1 MSFFG
6 NFLKDLKKGITSTG
20 NGTSTENS
28 QGAITRDYLGPI
40 NLKQVNVKENEIYND
55 GIYDS
60 REANTVMSTLD
71 VPSWGYKDFI
81 NERVNFQ
88 KGLDSMMGEP
98 SWLYF
103 KIFFKFNTNY
113 GLLGGIMNNNGKRYA
128 AENTALQYLWR
139 NMYAGNAGFNHT
151 NEAMDSRVTALVKF
165 VRTLSFISS
174 HAPWFFSSVKDVNAG
189 LTMNLEN
196 LIATK
201 EIEIECMED
210 AVDMRLMTL
219 MDYYKLAAYDNI
231 NQKEILPENLR
242 QFDMD
247 IVVFQSPIR
256 YLHTSSRDLKGR
268 STIYKNL
275 NATNMTDRMSF
286 KLFSFEGCEFDYNSL
301 NNMLPQTFTSDKPFN
316 SKPTF
321 KIKYVRCYQHT
332 QNEFAKVLFGDT
344 GFLWNTTSTKV
355 GDNSKYEFQSTVNQK
370 NINNKETLGATGSWT
385 GIVGNSNQTDTQATR
400 QTQMKYANDNKYYA
414 NTASQTYKTLVD
426 VSESTISAAMMLID
440 GKAGLGNLYGDAAK
454 WSSGLKSVV
463 DNTKEAYKN
472 TWKNGIKNFLQF

>member
-6 NFLKDLKKGITSTG
+6 NLFKDALKGITSTN
-20 NGTSTENS
+20 NGTNTSSGQSSTS
-28 QGAITRDYLGPI
+28 RDYLGPI
-40 NLKQVNVKENEIYND
+40 NLTQVDVSENEIYND

-71 VPSWGYKDFI
+71 VPAWGYKDFI

-113 GLLGGIMNNNGKRYA
+113 GLLGGIMNSNGQKYA
-128 AENTALQYLWR
+128 AENTAIQYLWR
-139 NMYAGNAGFNHT
+139 NQYAGSAGFNHK
-151 NEAMDSRVTALVKF
+151 NESMDSRTISLVKF
-165 VRTLSFISS
+165 VKTLSFISS

-201 EIEIECMED
+201 EIEVECMED

-256 YLHTSSRDLKGR
+256 YLHTSSKDLKSR
-268 STIYKNL
+268 KTVYKNL
-275 NATNMTDRMSF
+275 NSSNMTDRMSF

-344 GFLWNTTSTKV
+344 GFLWNTSSVKI
-355 GDNSKYEFQSTVNQK
+355 GNNDKYNMTGEVNQK
-370 NINNKETLGATGSWT
+370 TVQSGNTLGATSDWT
-385 GIVGNSNQTDTQATR
+385 GIVGTTNQQDTQSTR
-400 QTQMKYANDNKYYA
+400 QEQMKYANDNKYYS

-426 VSESTISAAMMLID
+426 ASESTISAAMMLID

-463 DNTKEAYKN
+463 DTTKEAYKN

>member
-6 NFLKDLKKGITSTG
+6 NLFKDALKGITSTN
-20 NGTSTENS
+20 NGTDTTSGQNSTS
-28 QGAITRDYLGPI
+28 RKYAGPI
-40 NLKQVNVKENEIYND
+40 KLSQVLTEENELQNS

-60 REANTVMSTLD
+60 REANTMMSTLD

-98 SWLYF
+98 SWMYF

-113 GLLGGIMNNNGKRYA
+113 GLLGGIMKNNGSKYA
-128 AENTALQYLWR
+128 AENTAIQYLWR
-139 NMYAGNAGFNHT
+139 NQYASGENIHK
-151 NEAMDSRVTALVKF
+151 NEVMTSRVIALMKF
-165 VRTLSFISS
+165 VRTLSYISS

-256 YLHTSSRDLKGR
+256 YLHTSSRDLKSR
-268 STIYKNL
+268 KTVYKNL
-275 NATNMTDRMSF
+275 NSSTMTDRMSF
-286 KLFSFEGCEFDYNSL
+286 KLFSFEGCEIDYNSL

-332 QNEFAKVLFGDT
+332 QNEFAKVLFGDS
-344 GFLWNTTSTKV
+344 GFLWNTTNVNPGSDLTDPKT
-355 GDNSKYEFQSTVNQK
+355 GDANAKWSGTPGNSGQKDTQST
-370 NINNKETLGATGSWT
+370 
-385 GIVGNSNQTDTQATR
+385 R
-400 QTQMKYANDNKYYA
+400 QEQLKYANDNKFYA

-426 VSESTISAAMMLID
+426 ASESTISAAMMLID

-454 WSSGLKSVV
+454 WNSGLKSVV
-463 DNTKEAYKN
+463 DSTKEAYKN
-472 TWKNGIKNFLQF
+472 TWKNGVKNFLQF